1 MKKILVTGSEGFLGK
16 NLCLALK
23 EKGFS
28 LNYFDK
34 KENIQD
40 LESLILGVDFIYHLA
55 GVNRPKEEKEFFEGN
70 HILTK
75 KLIESIASKGMKI
88 PIVYSSSIQ
97 AEFDNSYGES
107 KKLAE
112 EELIKYSKE
121 NNIPVFIYRLPNLF
135 GKWAR
140 PNYNSVVATF
150 CYNISRDLPVS
161 ISDEKKE
168 ISLAYIDEVVK
179 DFISCIDKI
188 SETENENKI
197 IYFDKVY
204 KIKLGDLAEKIKS
217 FKEMRKGLH
226 VPKSSNNLTKYL
238 YSTYISYLPKDTFS
252 IPLVSH
258 KDDRGAFTEF
268 IKTFDSGQVSVST
281 SKPGITRGN
290 HYHNT
295 KTERFF
301 VLKGKASVKFRDI
314 FDDKIIEY
322 VVSEDEPQFI
332 DIPPGYTHSITNIG
346 DKEMIL
352 LLWANE
358 KFDPKNSDTYFL
370 EV

>member
-1 MKKILVTGSEGFLGK
+1 MRKILVTGSEGFLGK

-34 KENIQD
+34 KDNFQD
-40 LESLILGVDFIYHLA
+40 LEFLISEVDFIYHLA
-55 GVNRPKEEKEFFEGN
+55 GVNRPKGEKEFFEGN

-75 KLIESIASKGMKI
+75 KLIKIIVSKGMKI

-97 AEFDNSYGES
+97 AEFDNFYGNS

-121 NNIPVFIYRLPNLF
+121 SKVPVFIYRLPNLF
-135 GKWAR
+135 GKWAK

-150 CYNISRDLPVS
+150 CYNISRDLPIS

-168 ISLAYIDEVVK
+168 LSLAYVDEVVK
-179 DFISCIDKI
+179 DFINCVDKI
-188 SETENENKI
+188 GKTENENEI
-197 IYFDKVY
+197 IYFDKVH

-217 FKEMRKGLH
+217 FKEMRKEIH
-226 VPKSSNNLTKYL
+226 VPKFSDNLTKYL
-238 YSTYISYLPKDTFS
+238 YSTYLSYLPKDSFS
-252 IPLVSH
+252 TPVLSH
-258 KDDRGAFTEF
+258 KDDRGSFTEF

-290 HYHNT
+290 HYHNI
-295 KTERFF
+295 KTERFL
-301 VLKGKASVKFRDI
+301 VLKGKASLKFRNI
-314 FDDKIIEY
+314 FDDKVIEY
-322 VVSEDEPQFI
+322 VVSEDELQSI

-358 KFDPKNSDTYFL
+358 KFDPENPDTHFL